1 MIPIQDTGLMLHPWP
16 PNVLVRPNLQWDEG
30 ADSPEVWGVG
40 VVTGCGVRGAVLL
53 ACHRL
58 TVNRHSLA
66 SLTSAFYKC

>member
-40 VVTGCGVRGAVLL
+40 VVTGCGGSEELYF
-53 ACHRL
+53 
-58 TVNRHSLA
+58 SLA
-66 SLTSAFYKC
+66 IDSL